1 MHEID
6 GYERLGVSV
15 KNRAASGF
23 NQIPGQRTELDEN
36 VDAIFYKHVS
46 SILHEIDG
54 YERLG
59 VSVKNRAA
67 SGFNQIPGQRT
78 ELDENVDAIFYKHV
92 SRRS

>member
-23 NQIPGQRTELDEN
+23 NKIPGQRTELDEN
-36 VDAIFYKHVS
+36 VDAIIYKH
-46 SILHEIDG
+46 I
-54 YERLG
+54 
-59 VSVKNRAA
+59 
-67 SGFNQIPGQRT
+67 
-78 ELDENVDAIFYKHV
+78 